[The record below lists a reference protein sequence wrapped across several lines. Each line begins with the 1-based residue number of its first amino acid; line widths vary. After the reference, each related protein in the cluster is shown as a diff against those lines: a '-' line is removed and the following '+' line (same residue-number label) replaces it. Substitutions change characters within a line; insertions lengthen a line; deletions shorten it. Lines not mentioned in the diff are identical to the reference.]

1 MIKTTIDR
9 LKYSDSRILAEYFGD
24 LKITEAGVYMFKPDE
39 KAHEEAHTHAVN
51 EVLIF
56 LQGKGDVPI
65 DGISYPL
72 KTGDVVVVEPGE
84 DHRTH
89 SSVEDPLVCAWF
101 VMEK

>member
-1 MIKTTIDR
+1 MIKTTIDK
-9 LKYSDSRILAEYFGD
+9 LKYSDTRILAEYFGD
-24 LKITEAGVYMFKPDE
+24 TKSTDGGIRFFKPGE
-39 KAHEEAHTHAVN
+39 KAHDTAHIHDVT

-56 LQGKGDVPI
+56 IQGVGSVPI
-65 DGISYPL
+65 NGVVYPL

-84 DHRTH
+84 DHRTE